1 MTAKTHEPMIDGR
14 EASIAMRLP
23 YYWFR
28 DPDVRSKHRI
38 PHYLMGG
45 LVRYR
50 LSELSAWAASSTAA
64 QGRNDDADGV
74 EAE

>member
-28 DPDVRSKHRI
+28 DPEARSKLRI

-50 LSELSAWAASSTAA
+50 LSELSEWAARSSAV

-74 EAE
+74 EVK